1 MANNTK
7 KATSKEKEAPVTAT
21 ETVTAQEVT
30 NVTDTQI
37 AEKMAILDKKEQEL
51 DAKLAEFE
59 KALASMATATAP
71 LETAQVITSSVD
83 YLEGEIHPNKKTSIS
98 SLTYGALHIKN
109 TTNSDGMSFTDYG
122 DVKKITYQQLNGFF
136 NEHRA
141 IFTNGYIYIHDYDMV
156 KALNLESVYDNLF
169 DKNVVDSIFKGDHN
183 GKLELLEAGSEIQK
197 HSFAHLMAKKVFE
210 NDFGDFNIVKKCSE
224 ITGINI
230 DDLVKEMRE
239 HKEYGS
245 ES

>member
-7 KATSKEKEAPVTAT
+7 KATSKEKEVPVVAT
-21 ETVTAQEVT
+21 ETVTTQEAT
-30 NVTDTQI
+30 DVTDSQI
-37 AEKMAILDKKEQEL
+37 AEKMAVLDKKEQEL
-51 DAKLAEFE
+51 NAKLAEID

-71 LETAQVITSSVD
+71 VTTTQVATSVD

-109 TTNSDGMSFTDYG
+109 TTNSDGMSFADYG

-169 DKNVVDSIFKGDHN
+169 DKNVVDSIFKGDYN
-183 GKLELLEAGSEIQK
+183 GKLELLASGSETQK

-210 NDFGDFNIVKKCSE
+210 NDFGDFNIVKKCSD
-224 ITGINI
+224 ITGIDI
-230 DDLVKEMRE
+230 DALVKEMQE